1 MSVLPTDKN
10 FPIGI
15 PRAPSSMDELIRWAG
30 DVVVAME
37 KIRDKN
43 NDVNVYSPE
52 YASAITYRPSV
63 SNILELTTVHATGD
77 CTITAKTGKI
87 GTFFI
92 IIHNDATSGK
102 TITFGTGFVVTST
115 LVGTA
120 SKTAIVEF
128 LSNGTSL
135 YEVSRKTGL

>member
-1 MSVLPTDKN
+1 MSILPPDKM

-15 PRAPSSMDELIRWAG
+15 PRAPKTMNELNQWAE
-30 DVVVAME
+30 DIVVAME

-52 YASAITYRPSV
+52 YASAIEYRPSV

-87 GTFFI
+87 GTFYI

-102 TITFGTGFVVTST
+102 VITFGTGFVSAGT
-115 LVGTA
+115 LTGTA